1 MGQTAGRY
9 ISKLYLIIWVEMIK
23 CKRWITNK
31 YLSIEASMVMNS
43 DLWNSLSHIFLSLL
57 FHSAQVYL
65 QYCKICTF
73 SSPGV
78 LVMF

>member
-9 ISKLYLIIWVEMIK
+9 ISKLYLIIWVEMIT

-65 QYCKICTF
+65 QYCKICIF

-78 LVMF
+78 SVMF